1 MIVKSGS
8 QYQVQSESGK
18 SLGKYR
24 SRAEAELRLRQVEYF
39 KHKKEASHGK
49 SK

>member
-18 SLGKYR
+18 PLGKYR
-24 SRAEAELRLRQVEYF
+24 SRAEAELRLRQIEYF
-39 KHKKEASHGK
+39 KHKKGGGHGN
-49 SK
+49 

>member
-1 MIVKSGS
+1 MIVKSGN

-18 SLGKYR
+18 PMGKYR
-24 SRAEAELRLRQVEYF
+24 SRAEATLRLKQIEYF
-39 KHKKEASHGK
+39 KHKDKRHDN